1 MLQAISLKHKVVTFL
16 EGKVTVLINKIHSI
30 TETIYT
36 ATHHHRHNI
45 HGHMTSQT
53 QYTRPHAITEKLGYR
68 SRIRGVRKDLSI
80 YKHLVWY
87 PFQIQRSKSTILA
100 LSAGLLSQPTLQG

>member
-16 EGKVTVLINKIHSI
+16 EGKATVLINKIHSI

-53 QYTRPHAITEKLGYR
+53 QYTRSHDITDTIYIDTGYHR
-68 SRIRGVRKDLSI
+68 HNIHS
-80 YKHLVWY
+80 HM
-87 PFQIQRSKSTILA
+87 P
-100 LSAGLLSQPTLQG
+100 SQKNWDTEAE